1 MATPIEVRTRL
12 DLLEAVVPA
21 ALKAHGLWEWIET
34 NADIK
39 QPLVAV
45 AGLFDLLVGIN
56 LSNPEASARQ
66 LVDSLILALEETR
79 QEWASLVAEMGT

>member
-1 MATPIEVRTRL
+1 MATPIEVRARL

-21 ALKAHGLWEWIET
+21 ALKAYGLWEWIEG
-34 NADIK
+34 NAEIK

-56 LSNPEASARQ
+56 LSNPQASARQ
-66 LVDSLILALEETR
+66 LADSLIQTLEETR
-79 QEWASLVAEMGT
+79 QEWAALVAETGT